1 MTELKKVVDGMV
13 EAGRS
18 KATYNQAAADL
29 ITAGVKDKLDARNG
43 YQTILTP
50 PTPRKML

>member
-18 KATYNQAAADL
+18 KATYNQAAAADL
-29 ITAGVKDKLDARNG
+29 IAAGVKAKLDARNG

-50 PTPRKML
+50 PVK